1 MKKTDGHFS
10 ASTVFRHALLFSVLF
25 VVLQLMILFIT
36 TQYSDN
42 MRIRQE
48 KLHTQNI
55 LNLCI
60 ERINESTK
68 SADNTLKFILSQDTN
83 LKLLNSQK
91 ENTAY
96 HIWYTLSGNLNLS
109 LFADDWEK
117 SYVISDKSGKVLLER
132 RGNNFTYNDM
142 KHCRHIW

>member
-10 ASTVFRHALLFSVLF
+10 TSTVFRHALLFSVLF

-42 MRIRQE
+42 MCIRQE

-60 ERINESTK
+60 ERINEK
-68 SADNTLKFILSQDTN
+68 RRQHAEIYPF
-83 LKLLNSQK
+83 
-91 ENTAY
+91 
-96 HIWYTLSGNLNLS
+96 SGYKPE
-109 LFADDWEK
+109 AA
-117 SYVISDKSGKVLLER
+117 
-132 RGNNFTYNDM
+132 
-142 KHCRHIW
+142 